1 MEHAPEIEL
10 QYTSLAP
17 PLCWKQVFG
26 NTAPVA
32 IEIGFGKGGFLLS
45 IAVQQPMVNFIGIE
59 SSRKYYRKG
68 SRKVQRAKLCNI
80 KLVWGE
86 AYHFLKRYVP
96 DNSLQNLYINFPDP
110 WPKRRHAKRRLLK
123 PEFVTMLARKLETR
137 GQVEIVTDV
146 EEYSTQMQ
154 EVFRP
159 YECYEMLAYQTSNH
173 HGPVRPCQSDYEAM
187 FLKEDKTIHYLTYL
201 KTG

>member
-10 QYTSLAP
+10 KYVGLDP
-17 PLCWKQVFG
+17 PLYWEKVFG
-26 NTAPVA
+26 NTAPVV

-45 IAVQQPMVNFIGIE
+45 MAAQHPTVNFIGIE

-80 KLVWGE
+80 RLVWGE
-86 AYHFLKRYVP
+86 ASHFLTRYVL
-96 DNSLQNLYINFPDP
+96 DNSLRNVYINFPDP

-123 PEFVTMLARKLETR
+123 PQFVTVLAQKLETR
-137 GQVEIVTDV
+137 GQVEIATDV
-146 EEYSTQMQ
+146 EAYSTQMQ

-159 YECYEMLAYQTSNH
+159 NERYEMLAYQTSNH
-173 HGPVRPCQSDYEAM
+173 HGPVRVCQSDYEAM
-187 FLKEDKTIHYLTYL
+187 FLKEGKTIHYLTYM
-201 KTG
+201 KAG